1 MNSYFIP
8 ESDEI
13 YRFAWNVWHRLGNGV
28 SREIYAD
35 ALELEF
41 FDAGVPYQRD
51 QHIPVYY
58 KNILLPH
65 DYMADF
71 IVRDKIVLRIAAGA
85 DITEADKREIVSML
99 NTSKLSS
106 GMFINYSDSAPQFNR
121 IVAEAKFYTENKSA
135 SNEQRAVSNDQ
146 KTAPLP
152 AGELVEPVEGR
163 KTFRKVVPRAVRR
176 ADPSEMYPLDTQNAR
191 PQFSSNVSDKF
202 KEKNLE
208 KEAAL

>member
-13 YRFAWNVWHRLGNGV
+13 YRFAWSVWHRLGNGV
-28 SREIYAD
+28 TREIYAD

-85 DITEADKREIVSML
+85 DITETDKREIVSML

-135 SNEQRAVSNDQ
+135 SIDQ
-146 KTAPLP
+146 LSDQLIEMDSIKNHTEIHKVKPRVKARV
-152 AGELVEPVEGR
+152 LVEDQS
-163 KTFRKVVPRAVRR
+163 K
-176 ADPSEMYPLDTQNAR
+176 
-191 PQFSSNVSDKF
+191 
-202 KEKNLE
+202 
-208 KEAAL
+208 